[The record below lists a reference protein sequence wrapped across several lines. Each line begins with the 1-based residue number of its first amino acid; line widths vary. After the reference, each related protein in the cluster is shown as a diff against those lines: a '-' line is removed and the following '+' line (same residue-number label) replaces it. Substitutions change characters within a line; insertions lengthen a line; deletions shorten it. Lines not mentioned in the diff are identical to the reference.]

1 MPQNPN
7 ALTGNWFTEVCEEAG
22 SAFSLKVR
30 GKLFEEQSPFQKVE
44 VFETEKWGNLMVID
58 GYVMLTSRDNFLYHE
73 MMSHPVLFTHKAPKK
88 VVIIGGGDCGT
99 LREVL
104 KHPGVEKCWQIDIDE
119 VVTRAAEKHFPEL
132 CESNDDPRAELLWI
146 DGLKWVKDAAAE
158 SVDVVIV
165 DSTDPIGPAEGL
177 FGEKFYRDC
186 IRMLAPGGILV
197 QQSESPLVHRKLLN
211 EMRLAMRSAG
221 FVDTRTLGFPQ
232 PVYPSG
238 WWSATMASKDMALT
252 NFRRAD
258 AVNRPFATEYYT
270 AEIHDAAL
278 AAPAF
283 FSREIR

>member
-7 ALTGNWFTEVCEEAG
+7 ALAGNWFTEVCEEAG
-22 SAFSLKVR
+22 SAFSLQVR
-30 GKLFEEQSPFQKVE
+30 RKLFEEQSPFQKVE
-44 VFETEKWGNLMVID
+44 VYETEKWGNLMAID

-73 MMSHPVLFTHKAPKK
+73 MMSHPVLFTHRNPRN

-146 DGLKWVKDAAAE
+146 DGLKWVKEAAPE

-177 FGEKFYRDC
+177 FGERFYRDC

-197 QQSESPLVHRKLLN
+197 QQSESPLIHKRLLN
-211 EMRLAMRSAG
+211 EMREAMRNAG
-221 FVDTRTLGFPQ
+221 FADTRTLGFPQ

-238 WWSATMASKDMALT
+238 WWSATMASKDVALT
-252 NFRRAD
+252 NFRRSD
-258 AVNRPFATEYYT
+258 AVNRPFRTEYYNE
-270 AEIHDAAL
+270 AIHDAAL
-278 AAPAF
+278 QMPVF
-283 FSREIR
+283 FDRDIR